1 MPTVDP
7 NVCTVQDAE
16 RLKFT
21 TDSSGEICIRTC
33 LVDSTVSIGSVD
45 VFGEHNTTLPTLTN
59 GQTDNLQLDDR
70 GRLITSATAAGL
82 STAGKI
88 TEIAINSTG
97 WTALPTTALSNR
109 NGIGIQNPNGVE
121 IKINFDNSEPSY
133 VGWRISPNGETFLDI
148 KDSVIIYARAAAGTP
163 TLTLMEVA

>member
-7 NVCTVQDAE
+7 NVCTVQEAE

-21 TDSSGEICIRTC
+21 TDSSGEICVRTC
-33 LVDSTVSIGSVD
+33 LVDSDINIGNVD
-45 VFGEHNTTLPTLTN
+45 VQGEHNTVLPTLTN
-59 GQTDNLQLDDR
+59 GQKDDLQLDDR
-70 GRLITSATAAGL
+70 GRLITTATASGL

-88 TEIAINSTG
+88 TEITINSTG
-97 WTALPTTALSNR
+97 WTTLPTTALTSR

-121 IKINFDNSEPSY
+121 IKLNFDNAEPGY
-133 VGWRISPNGETFLDI
+133 IGWRISPNGETFLDI
-148 KDSVIIYARAAAGTP
+148 KDSVIIYAKAAAGTP